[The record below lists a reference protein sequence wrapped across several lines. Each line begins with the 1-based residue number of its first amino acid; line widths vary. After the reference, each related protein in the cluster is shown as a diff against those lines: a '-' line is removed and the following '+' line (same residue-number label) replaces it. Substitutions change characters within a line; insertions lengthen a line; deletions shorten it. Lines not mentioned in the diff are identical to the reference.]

1 MFKPY
6 FLIKHSRVKKCTM
19 AMPRVAIGAYILTL
33 LMPMWRMRSCA
44 STRKNSIITQVAN
57 VGKVEQKKKYA
68 NLLQFGI
75 CSKVGP
81 WLILKPSKNYSN
93 S

>member
-1 MFKPY
+1 
-6 FLIKHSRVKKCTM
+6 
-19 AMPRVAIGAYILTL
+19 
-33 LMPMWRMRSCA
+33 MPMWRMRSCA
-44 STRKNSIITQVAN
+44 STRQDTSITQVAN

-75 CSKVGP
+75 CSKTCT

-93 S
+93 FQFLRISFKSISHILLLDNGKGNALHCYK